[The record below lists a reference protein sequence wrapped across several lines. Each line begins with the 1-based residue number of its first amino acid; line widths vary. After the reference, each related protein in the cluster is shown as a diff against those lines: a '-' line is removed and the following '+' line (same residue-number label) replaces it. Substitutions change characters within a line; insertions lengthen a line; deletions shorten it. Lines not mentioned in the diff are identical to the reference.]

1 MMIAGLVW
9 HFIDSVAG
17 SHIPPTHPGLNL
29 STRLPCF
36 GQTWLAVLRLGML
49 ATFLSHPVI
58 SGFITASALLIAA
71 SQLKHVLG
79 VSAEGQ
85 TLLQQADAV
94 APYVGLDPGRLYF
107 Q

>member
-36 GQTWLAVLRLGML
+36 GQTSLAVWWRGQRIFTL
-49 ATFLSHPVI
+49 AKQLARRPVAGAI
-58 SGFITASALLIAA
+58 GLAQGTANAIHAN
-71 SQLKHVLG
+71 
-79 VSAEGQ
+79 AERG
-85 TLLQQADAV
+85 
-94 APYVGLDPGRLYF
+94 
-107 Q
+107 